1 MKTSFSRRF
10 LVLLPLACA
19 ALYGCPK
26 EETTVPED
34 EYADV
39 IFGGGATD
47 EALVALGS
55 ALDQKAPIE
64 DPARAPV
71 LDSPTASSL
80 PKDTIAEFAW
90 HFGSAASRSVP
101 VLKVPSPPEPPG
113 PALLRLASAERS
125 MFEPLAEL
133 LGPPRAALAHGDP
146 LNGTATWLVFATA
159 KDPALVRVF
168 TDQTT
173 FLPGQETWDK
183 LAAAG
188 EEITLT
194 LIAADFDNNR
204 IADGGDPVIGTSFK
218 LTIAAQ

>member
-10 LVLLPLACA
+10 FVLLPLACA

-26 EETTVPED
+26 EESTVPED

-39 IFGGGATD
+39 IYGGGATD
-47 EALVALGS
+47 EALVAFGS
-55 ALDQKAPIE
+55 AIDQKAPIE

-80 PKDTIAEFAW
+80 PKGTIAEFAW
-90 HFGSAASRSVP
+90 HFGSAASRTAP
-101 VLKVPSPPEPPG
+101 FLKGPSREAPPG
-113 PALLRLASAERS
+113 PALLRFASAERS
-125 MFEPLAEL
+125 LIEPFAEL
-133 LGPPRAALAHGDP
+133 LGPPRGALAHGDP
-146 LNGTATWLVFATA
+146 LTGTATWLVFATA
-159 KDPALVRVF
+159 KEPALVRVF

-204 IADGGDPVIGTSFK
+204 IADGGDPVIGSSFK
-218 LTIAAQ
+218 FTVAAQ